1 MNHKD
6 AATAL
11 ADATNWRKAT
21 FSDAA
26 NGCVEVGSVIVAAT
40 NWRKSSYSNANACV
54 EVGSTSKIV
63 GVRDTKLAQASP
75 VLAFTPQAWA
85 LFTGGIG
92 RR

>member
-1 MNHKD
+1 MNQED

-11 ADATNWRKAT
+11 A
-21 FSDAA
+21 
-26 NGCVEVGSVIVAAT
+26 VAT
-40 NWRKSSYSNANACV
+40 NWRKSSYSNENACV

-85 LFTGGIG
+85 VFTGGIG